1 MSKENVDVLVEI
13 FGMIGS
19 IEILLAYGLNSYQK
33 IRSDSRAFIL
43 LNLTGAFL
51 LMGYSFYKDAYA
63 NIFLNLVWGI
73 VAVVALAK
81 YHHGRTANKPES

>member
-1 MSKENVDVLVEI
+1 MSKENVNVLIEI

-19 IEILLAYGLNSYQK
+19 FEILLAYGLNSYQK
-33 IRSDSRAFIL
+33 IRSDSRTFIL

-51 LMGYSFYKDAYA
+51 LMVYSFYKDAYA

-81 YHHGRTANKPES
+81 FHHGRTTDKPES